1 MDSRELGGCANQDPS
16 PASTLREQ
24 PPSAGYLLTVNWPV
38 SATGG
43 VNEVI
48 LSLAQQLRAQA
59 AYNPVIAVTSWDYS
73 PQPSLVRDMEIVN
86 LRLRPPF
93 VPGKGLWS
101 FAAFLATLAADMR
114 ALAAFVRDR
123 RIEVINAHFPDLNA
137 YAVLLMKTLG
147 LFRGKLLLS
156 FHGADIVAIS
166 QTRGF
171 HRAAWRNLI
180 TRADRAVTCS
190 EAMARDVLHFAPR
203 ARVVTIHNGMDVHL
217 FGRNPRIR
225 YSRRRI
231 LHIGKFEHKKAHDV
245 LLQAFQLLLESVP
258 DAFLV
263 LVGAT
268 GPELAHVRAL
278 VSALGLEH
286 KVEIHIDVPH
296 ERVPEFMD
304 RADVFV
310 LPSRS
315 EPFGIVMLEA
325 GAAGLPVV
333 ATRVGGVPELIE
345 DGETGLLVPP
355 DDAIGLERAIRLL
368 LTDAAA
374 ADRLALAWHERVL
387 SNWSWEQ
394 TCRKYLD
401 AIGTCA

>member
-137 YAVLLMKTLG
+137 YAVLLLKTLG

-156 FHGADIVAIS
+156 FHGADIVAVS

-171 HRAAWRNLI
+171 HRAVWRNLI
-180 TRADRAVTCS
+180 TRADRVVACS
-190 EAMARDVLHFAPR
+190 DALARDVLRFAPR
-203 ARVVTIHNGMDVHL
+203 ARVTAIHNGVDSRL
-217 FGRNPRIR
+217 FRRPPGSRPR
-225 YSRRRI
+225 RRRI
-231 LHIGKFEHKKAHDV
+231 LHVGKFETKKAQDV
-245 LLQAFQLLLESVP
+245 LVHAFQLLLRSVP
-258 DAFLV
+258 DASLV
-263 LVGAT
+263 LVGGD
-268 GPELAHVRAL
+268 GPELA
-278 VSALGLEH
+278 S
-286 KVEIHIDVPH
+286 
-296 ERVPEFMD
+296 D
-304 RADVFV
+304 RK
-310 LPSRS
+310 S
-315 EPFGIVMLEA
+315 
-325 GAAGLPVV
+325 VV
-333 ATRVGGVPELIE
+333 
-345 DGETGLLVPP
+345 
-355 DDAIGLERAIRLL
+355 
-368 LTDAAA
+368 
-374 ADRLALAWHERVL
+374 
-387 SNWSWEQ
+387 
-394 TCRKYLD
+394 
-401 AIGTCA
+401 